1 MKNLIFGFGLI
12 LILFSCNQVNK
23 NNAKEIEKDL
33 KRKFTELGIQ
43 YSKIIEYEYKFGKL
57 DEKSAFL
64 VELSEFDR
72 KGNVIRTE
80 TYNRSEYLKEYDQ
93 IEFFTYDTSGNI
105 INTIVKDTVGN
116 IKSIIKNKYENALN
130 TERLFYDTDEK
141 LKSKVLYKFDN
152 NENATELISY
162 NETGAIEYKTI
173 YKFNSNNEEIE
184 ENRYD
189 KNGDKESSSKI
200 IEINKKKRECQIYN
214 AKGELEYKYIYLIN
228 DNNRITESTDVD
240 VKTNKTSKTLY
251 KYIDNYLLVEIISY
265 GNNGEPELLK
275 KIEYIKFSK

>member
-1 MKNLIFGFGLI
+1 MKNLILGFGLI

-23 NNAKEIEKDL
+23 NNAKEIDKDL
-33 KRKFTELGIQ
+33 KRKFAELGIQ
-43 YSKIIEYEYKFGKL
+43 YSKITEYEYKFGKL

-72 KGNVIRTE
+72 KGNIIRTE

-93 IEFFTYDTSGNI
+93 IEFYTYDTSENL

-116 IKSIIKNKYENALN
+116 IKSSIKNKYENALN
-130 TERLFYDTDEK
+130 TERFFYDTDEK

-152 NENATELISY
+152 NGNATELISY

-200 IEINKKKRECQIYN
+200 IEINKKKRECQMYN
-214 AKGELEYKYIYLIN
+214 EKGELEYKYIYLIN